1 MKVVDFTGMFV
12 VTADQR
18 RSRQTPDAV
27 PEALAA
33 LAEVTAEGVL
43 LGFERTAGDE
53 IQGLLATPRAVV
65 DVVGLL
71 LRMGRW
77 RIGVGVGEVEE
88 PLPESTRAGRGAAYV
103 AARRALEAAR
113 ATPVGLAVRQGGI
126 GPGTAGPDPDDPG
139 TASWQA
145 ETALLLWGQLLA
157 RRSAEGWQ
165 VSDLLDRG
173 LSNRAAAAEL
183 GISPSA
189 ASQRAARAA
198 YTEGRRGARLAVEL
212 LARAATEG
220 ARP

>member
-1 MKVVDFTGMFV
+1 MKVVDFTRVFV

-18 RSRQTPDAV
+18 RSRRTPDAV
-27 PEALAA
+27 PEALAS
-33 LAEVTAEGVL
+33 LAEVRAEGVL
-43 LGFERTAGDE
+43 LAFERTAGDE

-77 RIGVGVGEVEE
+77 RIGIGVGEVEE
-88 PLPESTRAGRGAAYV
+88 PLPESTRAARGAAYV

-113 ATPVGLAVRQGGI
+113 ATTVGVAVRHGGTDR
-126 GPGTAGPDPDDPG
+126 GLAGPDPDDPG
-139 TASWQA
+139 KASWQA

-189 ASQRAARAA
+189 TSQRAARAA